1 VHDPESSS
9 NRAEA
14 LFNLAHAVNL
24 FADDDSEEAVALYEV
39 CASSLRQFRPSDGL
53 IVDVYEELGDVYE
66 HLHRHEDSFAMRRAS
81 YDAKAVLFAM
91 EAHMVFHPAW
101 MFANALIEYKRYKEA
116 QIFLREALVFAA
128 SGDSTYGM
136 LDLHILLAEAI
147 YKYDHV
153 STNDMIL
160 IESLFSHVDKILET
174 ADDREQNEK
183 QKKSLDRSRRQ
194 MKRILDARDR
204 ADAGYAAACAG
215 AVAACAR
222 DATAGATCMICL
234 EDTSEGLVRGCGCG
248 FAHLSC
254 LVRHARM
261 ATEATDHIDQEDKAE
276 VVRWM
281 QCPLCRADQRGYVS
295 LALAWKYR
303 RSRMV
308 GEDDDDYNIDGRMAR
323 IAIGAAWFNT
333 GAIEEAIPLLSDGID
348 GLINYHGYEPS
359 HTAFAFGRRYLV
371 RCYDALG
378 WEDDAQELRNDMEE
392 DAADERRRIARLTE
406 VPPSEHGGDAD
417 TVS

>member
-1 VHDPESSS
+1 
-9 NRAEA
+9 
-14 LFNLAHAVNL
+14 
-24 FADDDSEEAVALYEV
+24 
-39 CASSLRQFRPSDGL
+39 
-53 IVDVYEELGDVYE
+53 
-66 HLHRHEDSFAMRRAS
+66 
-81 YDAKAVLFAM
+81 
-91 EAHMVFHPAW
+91 
-101 MFANALIEYKRYKEA
+101 
-116 QIFLREALVFAA
+116 
-128 SGDSTYGM
+128 
-136 LDLHILLAEAI
+136 
-147 YKYDHV
+147 
-153 STNDMIL
+153 
-160 IESLFSHVDKILET
+160 
-174 ADDREQNEK
+174 
-183 QKKSLDRSRRQ
+183 
-194 MKRILDARDR
+194 
-204 ADAGYAAACAG
+204 
-215 AVAACAR
+215 
-222 DATAGATCMICL
+222 
-234 EDTSEGLVRGCGCG
+234 
-248 FAHLSC
+248 
-254 LVRHARM
+254 M